1 MQPNFAELSEE
12 PLPELLP
19 PLDQPTINEA
29 ALSPAQLAWRRDGV
43 LILPQFLPGKLMD
56 AYSQVRATL
65 NEVGGWP
72 SATPYLNV
80 PTLRD
85 LALYPPLMEQMRELI
100 GEQMMLWLC
109 LTGWVS
115 TERGWHQDDY
125 LNPPTVNSWYAAV
138 WMALDEINPDSGPF
152 EYVPGSHRWPLLR
165 GDKVRARMSPF
176 EAIKS
181 DWPSASERFVVPA
194 IDAEIRRREARIEK
208 FFARRGDVLIWHGRL
223 VHRGSKP
230 NIPGM
235 PRKSLITHYS
245 GINHRSD
252 LPHRARDAN
261 GQFYSVTKRTIIA
274 RGFRAL
280 GRLRGRRIVAR

>member
-1 MQPNFAELSEE
+1 MQPSFAELSEE
-12 PLPELLP
+12 PRPELLP
-19 PLDQPTINEA
+19 PLDQPTINET
-29 ALSPAQLAWRRDGV
+29 ALSPAQMAWRRDGV
-43 LILPQFLPGKLMD
+43 LILPRFLPDKFID
-56 AYSQVRATL
+56 AYSQVRAAL
-65 NEVGGWP
+65 GAPGGWP
-72 SATPYLNV
+72 SATPYLDV

-85 LALYPPLMEQMRELI
+85 LALYPPLMEQIRELI

-138 WMALDEINPDSGPF
+138 WMALDDIDPDSGPF
-152 EYVPGSHRWPLLR
+152 EYVRGSHRWPLLR

-181 DWPSASERFVVPA
+181 DWPSVSERFVVPA
-194 IDAEIRRREARIEK
+194 VDAEITRRNARIEQ
-208 FFARRGDVLIWHGRL
+208 FIAHRGDVLIWHGRL

-230 NIPGM
+230 NVPGM

-261 GQFYSVTKRTIIA
+261 GQIYSVTKRTIIA
-274 RGFRAL
+274 RSLRAL
-280 GRLRGRRIVAR
+280 RRLRGR